1 MRYDIEK
8 VDQIMLKYENKIKEL
23 QYKLNEQE
31 LLSKKNSEIE
41 KITKEKLEDEVFRLK
56 SEIAKL

>member
-1 MRYDIEK
+1 
-8 VDQIMLKYENKIKEL
+8 MLKYENKIKEL

-31 LLSKKNSEIE
+31 LLTKKNIEIE